1 MYSTRLHVCTRA
13 SLMDNLAKILA
24 RKSARVGRVGG
35 QVGEDCCACPA
46 DGKLNGDDFRARILA
61 RKSARM
67 SVSVSLS
74 VWVSVSW
81 NLS

>member
-1 MYSTRLHVCTRA
+1 MCFDGYYNTF
-13 SLMDNLAKILA
+13 
-24 RKSARVGRVGG
+24 
-35 QVGEDCCACPA
+35 PA
-46 DGKLNGDDFRARILA
+46 GGKLNGDDFRARILA